1 VIKGEAEM
9 VDVNVTVT
17 RPGQAR
23 RDRMARIRKF
33 QEVPGVRV
41 VPASGEGFTAEA
53 MRRLLK
59 HPKAGGFRS
68 EGDIEWPND
77 TFTFRRLKE
86 GSITLAEKSSPT
98 SSR

>member
-1 VIKGEAEM
+1 MAN
-9 VDVNVTVT
+9 VNLTVA

-23 RDRMARIRKF
+23 RDRMARIQKLN
-33 QEVPGVRV
+33 EVPGVRV
-41 VPASGEGFTAEA
+41 VPASGEGFTAED

-77 TFTFRRLKE
+77 TYTFRRLKE
-86 GSITLAEKSSPT
+86 GSIKLADQKPT
-98 SSR
+98 RQDV